1 MPLKIRWTSKEY
13 IHFAILL
20 FSACGLFQVLYIYLG
35 QYILDVGN
43 YIVVILIPTGV
54 VVALFFA
61 SIIIFEA
68 FAQVERNARLRRQ
81 FKKSKGY
88 SSRMKSFLYFPIVR
102 PLFITFIFFTVF
114 FFVIYS
120 ISLIFLS
127 PQNSYLLA
135 EVSSGII
142 CLLIANLFEKNYAKV
157 RRF

>member
-1 MPLKIRWTSKEY
+1 MPLKIRWTSKDY
-13 IHFAILL
+13 FHFAIFL
-20 FSACGLFQVLYIYLG
+20 FAACGLFQVFYIFLG

-43 YIVVILIPTGV
+43 YIIVILIPTGV

-68 FAQVERNARLRRQ
+68 FAQVERNERLRRQ

-88 SSRMKSFLYFPIVR
+88 SSRMKSFLYFPVVR
-102 PLFITFIFFTVF
+102 PLLITFIFFTVF

-127 PQNSYLLA
+127 PQDSYLLA
-135 EVSSGII
+135 EVSSGIV
-142 CLLIANLFEKNYAKV
+142 CLLIANLFEKNYAKL

>member
-1 MPLKIRWTSKEY
+1 MPLKIRWSSREH

-20 FSACGLFQVLYIYLG
+20 FAACGFFQVLYIYLG

-43 YIVVILIPTGV
+43 YIIVILIPTGV

-68 FAQVERNARLRRQ
+68 FAQVERTERLRRQ

-88 SSRMKSFLYFPIVR
+88 PSRIKSFLYFPIVR
-102 PLFITFIFFTVF
+102 PLLITFIFFTVF

-120 ISLIFLS
+120 ISLIFVT
-127 PQNSYLLA
+127 PQNSYLIA
-135 EVSSGII
+135 EISSGII

>member
-20 FSACGLFQVLYIYLG
+20 FSACGFFQVLYIYLG
-35 QYILDVGN
+35 QYVLDVGN
-43 YIVVILIPTGV
+43 YVIVILIPTGV

-68 FAQVERNARLRRQ
+68 YAQVERNQRLRRQ

-88 SSRMKSFLYFPIVR
+88 SSRIKSFLYFPIVR
-102 PLFITFIFFTVF
+102 PLLITFSFFTVF

-120 ISLIFLS
+120 ISLIFVA
-127 PQNSYLLA
+127 PQDSYLIA
-135 EVSSGII
+135 EVSSAIV

>member
-13 IHFAILL
+13 IHFAILI
-20 FSACGLFQVLYIYLG
+20 FATCGLFQVLYIYLG
-35 QYILDVGN
+35 QYVLDVGN
-43 YIVVILIPTGV
+43 YVIVILIPTGV
-54 VVALFFA
+54 VVALFLA

-68 FAQVERNARLRRQ
+68 FAQVERNERLRRQ

-102 PLFITFIFFTVF
+102 PLLITFIFFTIF

-120 ISLIFLS
+120 ISLIFVS
-127 PQNSYLLA
+127 PQISYLIA
-135 EVSSGII
+135 EVSSAVI

-157 RRF
+157 RHF